1 MKKEIMA
8 NGENL
13 PNRDGFA
20 WTSLVFGIVALGTWR
35 WTQVGTL
42 AAMMSVGFGIVG
54 LRSTL
59 KLVAAIGIILGIV
72 GLVLSLTK
80 AFLQWP

>member
-1 MKKEIMA
+1 LA
-8 NGENL
+8 DGEKNQS
-13 PNRDGFA
+13 REGFA
-20 WTSLVFGIVALGTWR
+20 FTALVFGIVGLVTWR

>member
-1 MKKEIMA
+1 MA
-8 NGENL
+8 DGEKNQS
-13 PNRDGFA
+13 REGFA
-20 WTSLVFGIVALGTWR
+20 FTSLIFGILALGTWR

-54 LRSTL
+54 FRSTL
-59 KLVAAIGIILGIV
+59 KLVPAIGIILGIV